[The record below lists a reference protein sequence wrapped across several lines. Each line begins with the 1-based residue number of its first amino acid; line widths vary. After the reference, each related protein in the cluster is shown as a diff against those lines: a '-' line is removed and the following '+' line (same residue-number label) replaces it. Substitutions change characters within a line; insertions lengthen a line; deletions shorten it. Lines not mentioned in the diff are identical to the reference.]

1 MNQDDSL
8 APMGEEFFVLAASSR
23 LGPYEIV
30 APLRAGGMGE
40 VYRARDTRLGREVAV
55 KVLPEPFASNAD
67 RLVRFER
74 EARAVAAL
82 SHPNILAIHDYGTDG
97 AITYAVM
104 ELLEGETVRDR
115 LAKGPLPWREA
126 VEVGAAVAQGL
137 AAAHAK
143 GIVHRDLKPENLFLT
158 DDGRVKILDFGLA
171 RITQVPNMQDETVP
185 AETHVGTVMGTVGY
199 MSPEQVRGQP
209 ADARSDVFSFGCVL
223 YEMVT
228 GQRAFHRETAAETM
242 TAILHDEPPGR
253 TGSDPQVPAEL
264 WRVIRQCLSKNPN
277 QRLQSARD
285 LSLGLRTIATDPGL
299 HRPALTRPR
308 SRLIVGIGAAV
319 LLIGVVGSSAYFLTR
334 GVKPSDSAKPSED
347 AKAVQALA
355 VLPFKNVGGDPK
367 IEFISDGVA
376 DQIINSLSQVR
387 RHDLKV
393 RPFTSVSRYKGK
405 EPDVPTFGREL
416 KVQMIVTGTLLEQGD
431 DLTVRVAL
439 VDVLDD
445 NQIWGNAYR
454 GKRDSILD
462 LQDQIARDVAAN
474 LHLRLSGEEDQR
486 LTKRY
491 TQDPEA
497 YLHYREGLYDGNKFT
512 EEGLKTAIGY
522 FERAVKKD
530 PNYAL
535 GYVGL
540 ARCYVLSGALYRGP
554 RETFPEARKYVTKA
568 LAIDDTLPD
577 AHTVL
582 GMIYM
587 LNDWDWP
594 AAERELKQAVLPD
607 PGSATALS
615 RYGFYLAAMGRP
627 SEALVYEQRNLDLD
641 PLGARTRNEFAMC
654 LIWLRRYDDAIVASL
669 RTLELDPNFPLAY
682 AELGTAYV
690 EKGMVEEAIAE
701 LNKALNRGH
710 THPRVRGMLGYAY
723 AAVGRRAEAKKVLED
738 LKGHSQGRFGFAFP
752 IARIHAAL
760 GEKDQAFQWLRKAC
774 EERDSA
780 VTWLK
785 VDPTMDSLRS
795 DPQFAQVLKEM
806 GLPR

>member
-1 MNQDDSL
+1 M
-8 APMGEEFFVLAASSR
+8 LAASSR
-23 LGPYEIV
+23 IGPYEIV
-30 APLRAGGMGE
+30 ASLRAGGMGE

-55 KVLPEPFASNAD
+55 KVLPEPFANNAD

-104 ELLEGETVRDR
+104 ELLEGETLRDR
-115 LAKGPLPWREA
+115 LARGPLPWREA
-126 VEVGAAVAQGL
+126 VEAGAAVADGL

-171 RITQVPNMQDETVP
+171 RITPVPNVEAETVP
-185 AETHVGTVMGTVGY
+185 AETLAGTVMGTVGY

-209 ADARSDVFSFGCVL
+209 ADARSDIFSFGCVL

-264 WRVIRQCLSKNPN
+264 GRVIRQCLSKNPN

-285 LSLGLRTIATDPGL
+285 LSLGLRTTATDPGL
-299 HRPALTRPR
+299 HRPAPTRPR

-334 GVKPSDSAKPSED
+334 GVKPSDSVKPPED
-347 AKAVQALA
+347 AKGIEALA

-367 IEFISDGVA
+367 TEFLSDGVA

-387 RHDLKV
+387 RHDLNV

-416 KVQMIVTGTLLEQGD
+416 KVQMIVMGTLLEQGD

-439 VDVLDD
+439 VDVRDD
-445 NQIWGNAYR
+445 NQIWGRTYR

-474 LHLRLSGEEDQR
+474 LHLRLTGEEDQR
-486 LTKRY
+486 LTRRY
-491 TQDPEA
+491 TEDPDA
-497 YLHYREGLYDGNKFT
+497 YLFYRQGLYHWNKFT
-512 EEGLKTAIGY
+512 PDGIEAGRKY
-522 FERAVKKD
+522 FEQAIAKD
-530 PNYAL
+530 PSYAL
-535 GYVGL
+535 AYSGL
-540 ARCYVLSGALYRGP
+540 ARCYILLGNLYRGP
-554 RETFPEARKYVTKA
+554 RETFPEAKKHLAWA
-568 LAIDDTLPD
+568 LKLDPNLAD
-577 AHTVL
+577 AHI
-582 GMIYM
+582 GMGAVY
-587 LNDWDWP
+587 LFYDWNWP
-594 AAERELKQAVLPD
+594 AAERELKPAVAPD
-607 PGSATALS
+607 PGSATNLS
-615 RYGFYLAAMGRP
+615 MYGFYLAAMGRP
-627 SEALVYEQRNLDLD
+627 SEALVYMQRDVDLD
-641 PLGARTRNEFAMC
+641 PLAASTRNEFAIC
-654 LIWLRRYDDAIVASL
+654 LNWLRRYDQAIAVSQ
-669 RTLELDPNFPLAY
+669 RTLELDPDFPLVY
-682 AELGTAYV
+682 AELALAHVQTGRY
-690 EKGMVEEAIAE
+690 EEAIAE
-701 LNKALNRGH
+701 LQRALRQGQQ
-710 THPRVRGMLGYAY
+710 HPRVRGMLGYAY
-723 AAVGRRAEAKKVLED
+723 AAAGRRAEAKKALED
-738 LKGHSQGRFGFAFP
+738 LQGPAQSRFGFAFP
-752 IARIHAAL
+752 IARIYAAL
-760 GEKDQAFQWLRKAC
+760 GEKDQAFEWLRKAC
-774 EERDSA
+774 DERDGA
-780 VTWLK
+780 VIWLK

-795 DPQFAQVLKEM
+795 DPRFAQVLKEM
-806 GLPR
+806 GLPP